1 MEISKTTIGVLA
13 TLCIS
18 AGAGAA
24 YLTTRSD
31 APVPADASPD
41 VVAETPTFTPSASE
55 AAVTE
60 PVPDLEQLPAPGD
73 AVRPIS
79 RPALTSDTSSPQ
91 EPPVATRRAVPPPA
105 AAAVPDPVAAHET
118 RPEAAFAGASAASA
132 TPTPEL
138 DALPLPEVPL
148 GAQSLLPPS
157 LTPVRPTA
165 PELVRALEPPDQ
177 EFEEF
182 VVSTDSV
189 VGLQVETFTTSES
202 ARVEDKVVAR
212 VTRDV
217 RVRDRVVI
225 PAGSVVRGEVML
237 VERGGQLRDRARL
250 GVRFT
255 LVELADATRIPIET
269 DIIYRE
275 GDARGAQSASRIGGG
290 AIAGA
295 IIGGIFGGKK
305 GAAIGGSV
313 GAGAG
318 TAAAL
323 SGSRDPAVL
332 QRGAAVTVRI
342 TAPTTVILPR
352 E

>member
-1 MEISKTTIGVLA
+1 MEMSKATIGVLA

-24 YLTTRSD
+24 YLATHSD
-31 APVPADASPD
+31 PSAPGSASAEVATETAATEAAIVTPSSSASA
-41 VVAETPTFTPSASE
+41 VAEQM
-55 AAVTE
+55 
-60 PVPDLEQLPAPGD
+60 PVPDRIPVADD
-73 AVRPIS
+73 AAQAIS
-79 RPALTSDTSSPQ
+79 RPALRSDAPSPP
-91 EPPVATRRAVPPPA
+91 EPPVATRRAV
-105 AAAVPDPVAAHET
+105 
-118 RPEAAFAGASAASA
+118 S
-132 TPTPEL
+132 TPEL
-138 DALPLPEVPL
+138 DALPTPAVPL
-148 GAQSLLPPS
+148 GAQSMVPPA
-157 LTPVRPTA
+157 LTPVRPPA
-165 PELVRALEPPDQ
+165 PEPVRAIEPPSP

-189 VGLQVETFTTSES
+189 VGLQMETLTTSEN
-202 ARVEDKVVAR
+202 AQVEDDVVAH

-225 PAGSVVRGEVML
+225 PAGSVARGEVML
-237 VERGGQLRDRARL
+237 VERGGRLRDRARL

-255 LVELADATRIPIET
+255 LVVLTDGTRIPIET
-269 DIIYRE
+269 DMVYRE
-275 GDARGAQSASRIGGG
+275 GDARGAQSASRISGG
-290 AIAGA
+290 AIGGA
-295 IIGGIFGGKK
+295 IIGGIFGGKR

-323 SGSRDPAVL
+323 AGSRDPAVL
-332 QRGAAVTVRI
+332 PRGAAVTVRI